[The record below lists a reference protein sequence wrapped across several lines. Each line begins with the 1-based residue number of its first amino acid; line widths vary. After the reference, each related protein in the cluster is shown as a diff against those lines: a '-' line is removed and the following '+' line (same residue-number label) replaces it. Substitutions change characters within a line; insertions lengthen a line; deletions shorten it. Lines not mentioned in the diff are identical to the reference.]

1 MEDARPIEFAGQNNS
16 QENEAGS
23 HPDVTLSMYDKKLLV
38 PFHSSAPKIAGAFP
52 KKRGTK

>member
-1 MEDARPIEFAGQNNS
+1 MVPLILSGNRSA
-16 QENEAGS
+16 EAGS

-38 PFHSSAPKIAGAFP
+38 PFHSSAPKIAGACP